1 VACVTLLILPVLF
14 IISAGLMP
22 FSITTVASPTASTA
36 FLGKG
41 GAFGLCHLGDHSL
54 AILVQQM
61 QRLLAILGIAI
72 VSCGKVILKIHFE
85 ISMLYSALSQESI
98 RNVPFL
104 GIVSHK
110 FLFRHSQALKI
121 LGVRL
126 LSHIVQDYLVLSGY
140 ADGFTNI
147 HLGVQSF
154 VPLRVR

>member
-1 VACVTLLILPVLF
+1 MMPHLLVFVTLIILPVLF
-14 IISAGLMP
+14 IISAGLMA
-22 FSITTVASPTASTA
+22 FSITIVASTTASIA

-61 QRLLAILGIAI
+61 QFLLSILGIAI

-98 RNVPFL
+98 RDILLL

-110 FLFRHSQALKI
+110 FLFHHSQTLKR
-121 LGVRL
+121 LGV
-126 LSHIVQDYLVLSGY
+126 
-140 ADGFTNI
+140 
-147 HLGVQSF
+147 
-154 VPLRVR
+154 

>member
-1 VACVTLLILPVLF
+1 MPHLVAFVTLLIIPVLF
-14 IISAGLMP
+14 IISDGLMA
-22 FSITTVASPTASTA
+22 FSITIVASATASSA

-61 QRLLAILGIAI
+61 PSLLGILGIEI

-98 RNVPFL
+98 RDVTFL

-110 FLFRHSQALKI
+110 FLFLHSQALKR
-121 LGVRL
+121 LGVRF
-126 LSHIVQDYLVLSGY
+126 LSHIVQEYLVLSGY
-140 ADGFTNI
+140 AD
-147 HLGVQSF
+147 
-154 VPLRVR
+154 